1 MAKEAVDHYRQAG
14 EKIEMISLLDCFQTI
29 DVYAIGNS
37 LVLLVLVREASLYS
51 GQWL

>member
-1 MAKEAVDHYRQAG
+1 
-14 EKIEMISLLDCFQTI
+14 MISLLDCFQTI
-29 DVYAIGNS
+29 IYAIGNS